1 MALCAGDGRGDEGL
15 STLLEALKKAN
26 LVDKDKADALEREKA
41 AAHDEKTVKRDASR
55 KDVVVLP

>member
-1 MALCAGDGRGDEGL
+1 M